1 MATTPSEREDNNKQ
15 RPPAN
20 SYMKY
25 TGMAFQ
31 MGATIAVGVLL
42 GKFLDRHFETARPY
56 FSMLFAVLFTAVAV
70 YLAIKDFL
78 KAK

>member
-1 MATTPSEREDNNKQ
+1 MANTPPERENNTEK
-15 RPPAN
+15 RPPAH

-42 GKFLDRHFETARPY
+42 GKFLDRYFETDRPY
-56 FSMLFAVLFTAVAV
+56 FSMLCSVVFTAAAV

-78 KAK
+78 KEK